1 MTSFH
6 RYLAEEVA
14 VDHAAGLIPRHE
26 ALHRL
31 NLLGLAAPAAD
42 ALLAAW
48 GTGGQNT
55 AAPATTTSGTENRS
69 TPITTASGRG
79 DAATQ
84 AAAGTGGGSG
94 TATAS
99 AASPGGASP
108 AGPSPLPTE
117 EIIFPGTESGV
128 TLRGAWAA
136 PAAPRG
142 AVLVIHENRGLTDH
156 IRSVAGRLAADGYC
170 ALAVD
175 LLSREGGTAS
185 FEDPAG
191 ATAALGAIS
200 PERLA
205 LDMKAALGEL
215 ERGAPGKGLGVV
227 GFCFGGAMTWLLLS
241 SDEPRLSAAVPFYGP
256 LPGDADLS
264 GSRAAVLAIYAE
276 RDGRVNAT
284 RDEARTALER
294 AGLEHEIVT
303 FPGVDHAFFND
314 TGPRYDAGAAAEAYR
329 RALDWFGRHLA

>member
-14 VDHAAGLIPRHE
+14 VDHAAGLIPRRE

-31 NLLGLAAPAAD
+31 TLLGLAAPAAV
-42 ALLAAW
+42 ALLATWETA
-48 GTGGQNT
+48 GRNT
-55 AAPATTTSGTENRS
+55 TVPA
-69 TPITTASGRG
+69 TTASG
-79 DAATQ
+79 T
-84 AAAGTGGGSG
+84 GTGAR

-99 AASPGGASP
+99 GTPADGGSP

-117 EIIFPGTESGV
+117 EIIFSGTESGV
-128 TLRGAWAA
+128 TLRGAWAE
-136 PAAPRG
+136 PVEPVEPRG

-156 IRSVAGRLAADGYC
+156 FRSVAGRLAADGYC

-175 LLSREGGTAS
+175 LLSREGGTSS
-185 FEDPAG
+185 FEDPAR

-205 LDMKAALGEL
+205 SDMKAALGEL
-215 ERGAPGKGLGVV
+215 ERGAPGRRLGVI

-241 SDEPRLSAAVPFYGP
+241 SDEPCLSAAVPFYGP
-256 LPGDADLS
+256 LPDDADLS
-264 GSRAAVLAIYAE
+264 GARAAVLAVYAE
-276 RDGRVNAT
+276 RDDRVNAS

-329 RALDWFGRHLA
+329 RALDWFGRHLD

>member
-1 MTSFH
+1 MAFIRRSYRVLVTSFH

-14 VDHAAGLIPRHE
+14 VDHAEGLIPRRE

-31 NLLGLAAPAAD
+31 TLLGLAAPAAG

-48 GTGGQNT
+48 GTGGES
-55 AAPATTTSGTENRS
+55 AA
-69 TPITTASGRG
+69 AS
-79 DAATQ
+79 AATGPG
-84 AAAGTGGGSG
+84 AATGSG

-99 AASPGGASP
+99 AAPPDGASP
-108 AGPSPLPTE
+108 PGPPPLPTE
-117 EIIFPGTESGV
+117 EIIFSGTESGV
-128 TLRGAWAA
+128 TLRGTWAA
-136 PAAPRG
+136 PAQPRG

-185 FEDPAG
+185 FEDPAQ

-205 LDMKAALGEL
+205 SDMKAALGEL
-215 ERGAPGKGLGVV
+215 ERGAPGRRLGVT
-227 GFCFGGAMTWLLLS
+227 GFCFGGAMTWLLLA

-256 LPGDADLS
+256 LPDDADLS

-276 RDGRVNAT
+276 RDDRVNAT
-284 RDEARTALER
+284 RDEAKTALER

-329 RALDWFGRHLA
+329 RVLDWFGRHLA

>member
-14 VDHAAGLIPRHE
+14 VDHAEGLIPRRE

-31 NLLGLAAPAAD
+31 TLLGLAAPAAG

-48 GTGGQNT
+48 ETGGENAT
-55 AAPATTTSGTENRS
+55 ASAATGSGT
-69 TPITTASGRG
+69 
-79 DAATQ
+79 
-84 AAAGTGGGSG
+84 GSG
-94 TATAS
+94 TATAT
-99 AASPGGASP
+99 AVTATAVTATATATTVPPDGAPP

-117 EIIFPGTESGV
+117 EIIFSGAETGV
-128 TLRGAWAA
+128 TLRGTWAA
-136 PAAPRG
+136 PAQPRG

-156 IRSVAGRLAADGYC
+156 IRSIAGRLAADGYC

-185 FEDPAG
+185 FEDPAQ

-205 LDMKAALGEL
+205 SDMKAALGEL
-215 ERGAPGKGLGVV
+215 ERGAPGKRLGVT
-227 GFCFGGAMTWLLLS
+227 GFCFGGAMTWLLLA

-256 LPGDADLS
+256 LPDDADLS

-276 RDGRVNAT
+276 RDDRVNAT
-284 RDEARTALER
+284 RDEAKTALER
-294 AGLEHEIVT
+294 AGLEHELVT

-329 RALDWFGRHLA
+329 RVLDWFGRHLA

>member
-14 VDHAAGLIPRHE
+14 VDHAEGLIPRRE

-31 NLLGLAAPAAD
+31 TLLGLAAPAAG

-48 GTGGQNT
+48 NTGGEN
-55 AAPATTTSGTENRS
+55 ATTSA
-69 TPITTASGRG
+69 TTGPG
-79 DAATQ
+79 
-84 AAAGTGGGSG
+84 AGTGTG
-94 TATAS
+94 TGIATGPDAGTGPGAAMAS
-99 AASPGGASP
+99 AAPSGGVSP

-117 EIIFPGTESGV
+117 EIIFSGTESGV

-136 PAAPRG
+136 PAQPRG

-156 IRSVAGRLAADGYC
+156 IRSIAGRLAADGYC

-185 FEDPAG
+185 FEEPAQ

-205 LDMKAALGEL
+205 SDMKAALGEL
-215 ERGAPGKGLGVV
+215 ERGAPGKRLGVT
-227 GFCFGGAMTWLLLS
+227 GFCFGGAMTWLLLA

-256 LPGDADLS
+256 LPDDADLS

-314 TGPRYDAGAAAEAYR
+314 TGPRYDAGAATGAYR
-329 RALDWFGRHLA
+329 RLLDWFGRHLA

>member
-1 MTSFH
+1 MWPGFAVAFIRRSYRVLVTSFH

-14 VDHAAGLIPRHE
+14 VDHAAGLVPRRE

-31 NLLGLAAPAAD
+31 TLLGLAAPAAG

-48 GTGGQNT
+48 ETGG
-55 AAPATTTSGTENRS
+55 ENA
-69 TPITTASGRG
+69 TAS
-79 DAATQ
+79 AAT
-84 AAAGTGGGSG
+84 GSG
-94 TATAS
+94 TATVTAVT
-99 AASPGGASP
+99 ATATTVPPDGAPP

-117 EIIFPGTESGV
+117 EIIFSGAETGV
-128 TLRGAWAA
+128 TLRGTWAA
-136 PAAPRG
+136 PAQPRG

-185 FEDPAG
+185 FEDPAQ

-205 LDMKAALGEL
+205 SDMKAALGEL
-215 ERGAPGKGLGVV
+215 ERGAPGKRLGVT
-227 GFCFGGAMTWLLLS
+227 GFCFGGAMTWLLLA

-256 LPGDADLS
+256 LPDDADLS

-276 RDGRVNAT
+276 RDDRVNAT
-284 RDEARTALER
+284 RDEAKTALER
-294 AGLEHEIVT
+294 AGLEHELVT

-329 RALDWFGRHLA
+329 RVLDWFGRHLA

>member
-1 MTSFH
+1 MTGDGAWPGFAVAFTGRSYRVLVTSFH

-14 VDHAAGLIPRHE
+14 VDHAEGLIPRRE

-31 NLLGLAAPAAD
+31 TLLGLAAPAAG
-42 ALLAAW
+42 ALLAAR
-48 GTGGQNT
+48 GTGRGN
-55 AAPATTTSGTENRS
+55 ATT
-69 TPITTASGRG
+69 
-79 DAATQ
+79 
-84 AAAGTGGGSG
+84 
-94 TATAS
+94 
-99 AASPGGASP
+99 P
-108 AGPSPLPTE
+108 AGPGAGTPSASATSGAASGTPPDGAPPAGPPPLSTE
-117 EIIFPGTESGV
+117 EIIFPGAESGV

-136 PAAPRG
+136 PADPRG

-185 FEDPAG
+185 FEDPAQ
-191 ATAALGAIS
+191 ATATLGRLS
-200 PERLA
+200 PERFVS
-205 LDMKAALGEL
+205 DMKAALGEL
-215 ERGAPGKGLGVV
+215 ERGAPGKRLGVA

-256 LPGDADLS
+256 LPDDADLS

-276 RDGRVNAT
+276 RDDRVNAT
-284 RDEARTALER
+284 RDQARTALER

-303 FPGVDHAFFND
+303 FPGVNHAFFND

-329 RALDWFGRHLA
+329 RVLDWFGRHLG

>member
-14 VDHAAGLIPRHE
+14 VDHAAGLVPRHE

-31 NLLGLAAPAAD
+31 TLLGLEAPAAV
-42 ALLAAW
+42 ALL
-48 GTGGQNT
+48 
-55 AAPATTTSGTENRS
+55 S
-69 TPITTASGRG
+69 TWES
-79 DAATQ
+79 
-84 AAAGTGGGSG
+84 GGGNATAPSATG
-94 TATAS
+94 SDTATAS
-99 AASPGGASP
+99 TVPPGGEPPPIS
-108 AGPSPLPTE
+108 SPLPTE

-136 PAAPRG
+136 PADPRG

-170 ALAVD
+170 ALAID

-185 FEDPAG
+185 FEDPAQ
-191 ATAALGAIS
+191 ATAALGALS

-205 LDMKAALGEL
+205 ADMKAALGEL
-215 ERGAPGKGLGVV
+215 ERGAPGKRLGVI
-227 GFCFGGAMTWLLLS
+227 GFCLGGAMTWLLLS

-256 LPGDADLS
+256 FPGDADLS
-264 GSRAAVLAIYAE
+264 GARAAVLAIYAE
-276 RDGRVNAT
+276 RDDRVNAT
-284 RDEARTALER
+284 REEAGTALER
-294 AGLEHEIVT
+294 ACLEHEIVT
-303 FPGVDHAFFND
+303 FPGVGHAFFND

-329 RALDWFGRHLA
+329 RVLDWFGRHLG

>member
-14 VDHAAGLIPRHE
+14 VDHAEGLIPRRE

-31 NLLGLAAPAAD
+31 TLLGLTAPAAG
-42 ALLAAW
+42 ALLAAR
-48 GTGGQNT
+48 GTGRGNNRGNT
-55 AAPATTTSGTENRS
+55 AGPGPGTPSASATSG
-69 TPITTASGRG
+69 
-79 DAATQ
+79 AA
-84 AAAGTGGGSG
+84 SG
-94 TATAS
+94 TAAS
-99 AASPGGASP
+99 GASSDGAP
-108 AGPSPLPTE
+108 PSGPVPLPTE
-117 EIIFPGTESGV
+117 EIIFSGAESGV

-136 PAAPRG
+136 PSDPRG

-156 IRSVAGRLAADGYC
+156 IRSVAGRLAAEGYC

-185 FEDPAG
+185 FEDPAQAN
-191 ATAALGAIS
+191 ATLGRLS
-200 PERLA
+200 PERFVS
-205 LDMKAALGEL
+205 DMKAALGEL
-215 ERGAPGKGLGVV
+215 ERGAPGKGLGVT

-256 LPGDADLS
+256 LPDDADLS

-276 RDGRVNAT
+276 LDERVNAT

-303 FPGVDHAFFND
+303 FPGVNHAFFND
-314 TGPRYDAGAAAEAYR
+314 TGPRYDAGAAAGAYR
-329 RALDWFGRHLA
+329 RLLDWFGRHLG